1 MKPASDTLTKQ
12 IDHFCDVVKG
22 KAKPKVN
29 GNDGLVSLKIF
40 DAIIKSARTG
50 KKIKV

>member
-1 MKPASDTLTKQ
+1 MIFNQ
-12 IDHFCDVVKG
+12 INHFADVVVK

-40 DAIIKSARTG
+40 DAILKSSKTG
-50 KKIKV
+50 RKVNLL